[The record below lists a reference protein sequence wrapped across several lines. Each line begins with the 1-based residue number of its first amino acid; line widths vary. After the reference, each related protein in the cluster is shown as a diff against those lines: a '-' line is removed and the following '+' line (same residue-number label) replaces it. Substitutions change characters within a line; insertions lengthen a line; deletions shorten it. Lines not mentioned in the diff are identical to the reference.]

1 MLPSLQM
8 AKNASI
14 DCVWLPHPIIK
25 GSGTSI
31 ERQSRSAPFPWP
43 LRWRQVRTS
52 LLSLVKSLCLLC
64 PFVSLDTTR
73 EEFDGLVDLFFDFR
87 RHVSNLF
94 GCTVILTDKTLT
106 AVKDNDVILRGHW
119 IRPDGLW
126 DIPLY
131 PHTKCMDNVNLPPLH
146 SGLYFPP
153 HRRDQP
159 PDTKI
164 KDYIIDDPPSPTK
177 NKKQR
182 KNFKMN

>member
-31 ERQSRSAPFPWP
+31 ERLSRSAPFPWP

-52 LLSLVKSLCLLC
+52 LLLVKFLCLLC

-87 RHVSNLF
+87 RHVSNLLE
-94 GCTVILTDKTLT
+94 G
-106 AVKDNDVILRGHW
+106 KDSQGIQLLFNEGANAFDRLE
-119 IRPDGLW
+119 
-126 DIPLY
+126 
-131 PHTKCMDNVNLPPLH
+131 
-146 SGLYFPP
+146 
-153 HRRDQP
+153 
-159 PDTKI
+159 
-164 KDYIIDDPPSPTK
+164 
-177 NKKQR
+177 
-182 KNFKMN
+182 